1 MQSIR
6 SLKNLKGKTVLLR
19 TDFNVPI
26 KNSKVVDDYRIRK
39 ALPSIS
45 YLKKQGASIV
55 IISHSGLENNTQS
68 LGPASHVLG
77 NYVKHRFIKEPAPR
91 VINLA
96 PGEVVLLENL
106 RRDKGEMNN
115 SVTFAKKLA
124 SYADLYVND
133 AFSVSHR
140 PHTSIVGIPK
150 HLPSYAGL
158 EFEEEIAHLS
168 SIFKPA
174 HPFFVILSGAKF
186 STKLPLLTKF
196 LTLADNVFVGG
207 ALLND
212 LLLSA
217 GYEVG
222 KSLVENNKKTQSQ
235 LKKLFT
241 HPKLILPEDL
251 LVKRSGST
259 KNVPTNEVGNTDQ
272 IVDVGV
278 RTTLTLCEIG
288 KQSKLV
294 LWNGPLGIYEDGYDK
309 GTRVL
314 LNTLASSKGDTII
327 GGGDTGA
334 LVTKSGLEK
343 KFHFVSIGGG
353 ATLEFLAHGTL
364 VGIKALEFKNKNNK

>member
-1 MQSIR
+1 
-6 SLKNLKGKTVLLR
+6 
-19 TDFNVPI
+19 
-26 KNSKVVDDYRIRK
+26 
-39 ALPSIS
+39 
-45 YLKKQGASIV
+45 
-55 IISHSGLENNTQS
+55 
-68 LGPASHVLG
+68 
-77 NYVKHRFIKEPAPR
+77 
-91 VINLA
+91 
-96 PGEVVLLENL
+96 VVLLENL
-106 RRDKGEMNN
+106 RRNKGEMSNGIA
-115 SVTFAKKLA
+115 FAKKLA
-124 SYADLYVND
+124 SYADIYVND

-140 PHTSIVGIPK
+140 PHASIVGIPK
-150 HLPSYAGL
+150 QLPSYAGL
-158 EFEEEIAHLS
+158 EFEEEIAHLG

-196 LTLADNVFVGG
+196 LTLADHVFVGG

-212 LLLSA
+212 LLLSV

-222 KSLVENNKKTQSQ
+222 TSLVENNKKTQSE

-251 LVKRSGST
+251 LVKRSGSI
-259 KNVPTNEVGNTDQ
+259 KNVSTNEVDSADQ
-272 IVDVGV
+272 IVDVGM

-364 VGIKALEFKNKNNK
+364 VGIKALEFKNKIKK